1 MIRIHIQTA
10 PVISVRIQDSPRINV
25 NVSAITKVLPEGDVF
40 SGPYSVVPKV
50 NAQTLNTADKYMAK
64 DVSVEAVPFYSV
76 SNQSGGNTVYIA
88 NIAKEL

>member
-1 MIRIHIQTA
+1 MIRIRIQTA
-10 PVISVRIQDSPRINV
+10 PVISVRIQDSPHINV
-25 NVSAITKVLPEGDVF
+25 NVSAITKVLPEGDVI

-50 NAQTLNTADKYMAK
+50 NAQMLNTADKYMAK

-88 NIAKEL
+88 KEL